1 MDAKTLERMAAR
13 AEAGGDADGA
23 ARLRRMAA
31 AYGASVSTTT
41 PTTPPTAPV
50 PTPIPEQVAPTPAPT
65 YEMTPQTYET
75 LLGIPKAVGGSDL
88 LNLAVQAY
96 QREMDKGLQQR
107 TQSIEETQAKAEK
120 AKQKVLS
127 TASTA
132 AGEKYSPAGLPP
144 AVALAGPL
152 AAPLTS
158 GSRMIRGM
166 PGYVLDETTNKPREA
181 TNLELLTEP
190 FTRQTIYEGP
200 EAEARKAKL
209 LAEKE
214 AKYQAARAAGKTE
227 DEARQEAEPL
237 ITGTLTAVEPNR
249 IVETRL
255 MAAMRDLGMSEAV
268 LGEFVF
274 DTLPLFYEVDAQGNL
289 QHPDEYGD
297 RIAKAADDW
306 LKANAPSYANQPFIF
321 GSTKTVIPRP
331 FQAIDRDTPTTLPDA
346 GERTAVY
353 TPRALADISTSVA
366 RGRSMGDEFFSVPA
380 YRDALG
386 ENYGTGLTAAL
397 ITGFFIPNSPIPGFG
412 AIADAAKVGEDVGKA
427 IKSAKVA
434 EAAAAVGKAAETGAA
449 LTSPTRW
456 GKAYKLA
463 TATNELA
470 AATGGKPVSVTE
482 ALLSQGDV
490 AKRGADLLAQEL
502 VAPASIRVMANEG
515 VAAEEVLG
523 FANNSKSGQH
533 IMRMAGIAPDA
544 TGALSPEQVK
554 AIETATKEW
563 RLGAEANTLASAF
576 TGPNAKALTRQVLS
590 APDVAIRKVVGD
602 LVGNSDD
609 AIRGTRYAQILEDL
623 RRVAQAEGEVS
634 VGQFDEA
641 MKQWQKLAKES
652 GSMPMPIG
660 NKYLRSAIAF
670 VDQVENV
677 AIRAHTPGGDPTEA
691 GSARALIETSYRS
704 PLTPAFKVSKAVAQN
719 VPATSPHTYLT
730 LALHRAVSD
739 GAEDVI
745 RNMVPKDM
753 VFVTDRL
760 MVPRSMVT
768 EQAVEDAGQLVA
780 AAIPKSAYAVENG
793 LHTVPSKII
802 RDALDTTDRLPRS
815 GFWQGA
821 KESLFLRELGLKAT
835 EGATAQLTPEEFAWV
850 ADTLSEGAWRATLG
864 EEAVRTPIFKGRQ
877 VEAALA
883 PQEAGAP
890 VRRSLGQIVDD
901 YTDVVEAVELSL
913 RKTLTTTV
921 GGFKPQD
928 VKRAEGLAISGIV
941 SDWRKSFKIDLTPAA
956 VQKTMGDI
964 NNLIAPIPERFQTE
978 LLADAKKARAAGMAN
993 PGEVALNAA
1002 LLRRWNSIGD
1012 DAVAALDEQVRI
1024 FDTRDLPAGLPDI
1037 ELKGVPTEAQVYAI
1051 VAYQMRGINEVEG
1064 TATTMQLGQR
1074 IAAIGKM
1081 TAEQQAKFISVT
1093 KKAFRDQAYMVEW
1106 RRILENYFIGTLFG
1120 KTIDPNANQLQ
1131 QDISI
1136 SLGKFV
1142 RDAKAQEALENLR
1155 AAQAANAPSPTLY
1168 ALHDLVVNAGVM
1180 APTPA
1185 NFEVVVK
1192 RMKDSSEELGKR
1204 GAASW
1209 SLLSREWRT
1218 GSFETLS
1225 AWAMGVDKTKI
1236 VNDQLR
1242 IMFDMNPAVRLDL
1255 LPSQSARTQVFN
1267 DKVTM
1272 AKLTVAQDV
1281 VDAMAKFYKR
1291 ITKKELAPELIAAA
1305 RAEAMQPSGVMGVQ
1319 AAERLTPTK
1328 LYAAEP
1334 AGVRAQSRIAQKL
1347 ARETAKAEKATSYA
1361 DSLKETVSKLDAEI
1375 SKLNARK
1382 NDIINFT
1389 GAPARKAQAEQLWR
1403 DVAAAKTAAED
1414 AERIATADREAL
1426 SQAKAQRTAYREA
1439 TKAARAAPDS
1449 SAVDALQ
1456 SRIKS
1461 IEVQLADAQEA
1472 VAEMDALRAK
1482 FNKAK
1487 GKSQRSALAAMDAYA
1502 VAKGT
1507 DFGSYYKE
1515 QSDLVQR
1522 GQSVLD
1528 QLRGELKAAQAA
1540 PPRPGP
1546 VPKGVSNADL
1556 KVLLD
1561 KAKASRSQAK
1571 KLAAELKPLEAR
1583 KAKFISLIA
1592 EKVNPIAAQVK
1603 KLSDA
1608 KFKVAEK
1615 LRNASSK
1622 AASAQ
1627 ASVAAP
1633 LVRTVIPSVERPVMV
1648 PIIADIDRY
1657 VDLRLRSLG
1666 VEERGQ
1672 IMEDIVG
1679 RMVADGTLYPNMRSL
1694 RANTSVRTAGNRATL
1709 AAEARGGIG
1718 RLLESKGPKADT
1730 ALHNLVYTVAQ
1741 EMKRLQVPQDKLVD
1755 AVVNAVD
1762 ARMSDVVSSGL
1773 IEDIRDV
1780 MRGYGFSTMH
1790 NVSEGTKAELLGGF
1804 LGVDL
1809 NSPTVVAVGRDMV
1822 ESLKKLE
1829 LQAANGELVSKLER
1843 LQTQNIMASGNAAQL
1858 AMYLTLE
1865 GLAFLKSTAQ
1875 SGLLAAG
1882 TAVQLLPL
1890 PLIPNG
1896 RYLGVNILT
1905 NPLIMLATVGP
1916 KRAAQAAE
1924 FAVGERASRLVDVV
1938 TRRPATVP
1946 MFVDVKGRPWMQA
1959 DLEAAFLRN
1968 NITTTTA
1975 DMNQAADFFESLK
1988 SDLRILSQSEG
1999 LKEMGWFRSNVLNQ
2013 LDPTQSNIFQRF
2025 AVDCDMTMRKA
2036 TFATAIRD
2044 GMTEQQAAKLA
2055 REATLDYGNI
2065 PDAVKTYANRYILF
2079 AAFQMASTKA
2089 MLEAL
2094 ANDPT
2099 TFIRVARLQMR
2110 QQQAVGNWYYGDDS
2124 NRVRMFVDATKTG
2137 PETDNMPAFIAG
2149 PQNPILSSYWQ
2160 LISVLGWGSE
2170 LFGPPSVDLAS
2181 RGVEGVMEAQL
2192 QPVAQA
2198 ALGVISS
2205 PGEGAIGRLVPDD
2218 WVSLLK
2224 TYPAAWEMMKA
2235 QCDIEEVP
2243 IEKRRPGTPTF
2254 EGTPG
2259 VQYQF
2264 TSKSGYRAWQMWML
2278 AATQARVGR
2287 ASSDFEKTLIAGGMG
2302 EEGYNPKYRALA
2314 NPFLYAVGAQTPVRG
2329 VTPEEIQR
2337 RALQTV
2343 EREVR

>member
-1 MDAKTLERMAAR
+1 
-13 AEAGGDADGA
+13 
-23 ARLRRMAA
+23 
-31 AYGASVSTTT
+31 
-41 PTTPPTAPV
+41 
-50 PTPIPEQVAPTPAPT
+50 
-65 YEMTPQTYET
+65 MTPQTYET

-107 TQSIEETQAKAEK
+107 TQSIEETQAKAEQ
-120 AKQKVLS
+120 AKQKILS

-144 AVALAGPL
+144 AAALAGPL

-255 MAAMRDLGMSEAV
+255 MAAMRDLGMTEAL

-297 RIAKAADDW
+297 RIAKAVDDW

-321 GSTKTVIPRP
+321 GTTKTVIPRP
-331 FQAIDRDTPTTLPDA
+331 FQSIDRDTPTTLPDA

-515 VAAEEVLG
+515 VKAEEVLG
-523 FANNSKSGQH
+523 YASNSKSGQH

-576 TGPNAKALTRQVLS
+576 TGPNAKALTQQVLS
-590 APDVAIRKVVGD
+590 APDVEIRKVVGD

-609 AIRGTRYAQILEDL
+609 AIRGTRYEQILEDL

-677 AIRAHTPGGDPTEA
+677 AIRSHTPGAASNKT
-691 GSARALIETSYRS
+691 GSTLALIETSYRS

-719 VPATSPHTYLT
+719 VDETSPHTLLS

-793 LHTVPSKII
+793 LHTVPSKSVVN
-802 RDALDTTDRLPRS
+802 ALDTVNRV
-815 GFWQGA
+815 Q
-821 KESLFLRELGLKAT
+821 ESSFLRKLAAKANRKEELVR
-835 EGATAQLTPEEFAWV
+835 LTPEEFAWV
-850 ADTLSEGAWRATLG
+850 ADALSEGAWRATLG
-864 EEAVRTPIFKGRQ
+864 EETVRTPIFKGRQ

-890 VRRSLGQIVDD
+890 VRRSLGQIFDD
-901 YTDVVEAVELSL
+901 YVQVVEAVELSL

-1024 FDTRDLPAGLPDI
+1024 LDNRELASQLLGV
-1037 ELKGVPTEAQVYAI
+1037 ELKSLPTEAQVYAI
-1051 VAYQMRGINEVEG
+1051 VAYQMRGISEVEG

-1081 TAEQQAKFISVT
+1081 SVEQQAKFISVT

-1120 KTIDPNANQLQ
+1120 KPIDPNASQLQ

-1209 SLLSREWRT
+1209 SLLSVEWRT
-1218 GSFETLS
+1218 ASFETLS

-1267 DKVTM
+1267 DKVTL

-1305 RAEAMQPSGVMGVQ
+1305 RAEAMTPSGVEAVQ

-1361 DSLKETVSKLDAEI
+1361 DSLKEAVSKLDAEI

-1382 NDIINFT
+1382 DAIINFT

-1439 TKAARAAPDS
+1439 TKAAKAAPDS
-1449 SAVDALQ
+1449 GAVDALQ

-1472 VAEMDALRAK
+1472 VTEMDALRAK
-1482 FNKAK
+1482 FNKSK

-1507 DFGSYYKE
+1507 DFDSYYKA

-1522 GQSVLD
+1522 GQSILD

-1561 KAKASRSQAK
+1561 KAKASRTQAK

-1615 LRNASSK
+1615 LRDASSK

-1790 NVSEGTKAELLGGF
+1790 NVSEGTKVELLGKF
-1804 LGVDL
+1804 IGVDL

-1843 LQTQNIMASGNAAQL
+1843 LQTKNIYAAGNAAQL

-1882 TAVQLLPL
+1882 TAIQLLPW

-1946 MFVDVKGRPWMQA
+1946 MFVDVKGKPWMQA
-1959 DLEAAFLRN
+1959 DLEDAFLRN

-1988 SDLRILSQSEG
+1988 RDLRILSRSEG
-1999 LKEMGWFRSNVLNQ
+1999 LNEMHWFRAAVNQ
-2013 LDPTQSNIFQRF
+2013 LDPTVSNIFQRF

-2170 LFGPPSVDLAS
+2170 LFGPPRVDWAS

-2224 TYPAAWEMMKA
+2224 TYPWAWASMKA
-2235 QCDIEEVP
+2235 WCDIEEVP

-2264 TSKSGYRAWQMWML
+2264 TSKSGYRTWQMWML
-2278 AATQARVGR
+2278 AATQARMGR
-2287 ASSDFEKTLIAGGMG
+2287 TSSDFEKTLIAGGMG